1 MRIFV
6 FSDSHGN
13 YWVLKK
19 IVERYRSQAA
29 FFIHLGDLERD
40 VESLRPLCP
49 GVKIL
54 GVPGNC
60 DMFSTSPSYDLVT
73 AEGRQILFT
82 HGHRFHVKNGLDSLK
97 SFARANGADVA
108 LYGHTHVSH
117 TEYDDGL
124 YLMNPGSVSAS
135 RNGGNSFGIVDITP
149 AGIVT
154 NVVSL

>member
-1 MRIFV
+1 M
-6 FSDSHGN
+6 
-13 YWVLKK
+13 
-19 IVERYRSQAA
+19 
-29 FFIHLGDLERD
+29 
-40 VESLRPLCP
+40 ESLRPLCP

-73 AEGRQILFT
+73 AEGRQIFLPMGPFPRQERPRQPEELCCGPT
-82 HGHRFHVKNGLDSLK
+82 GR
-97 SFARANGADVA
+97 DVA

>member
-1 MRIFV
+1 MRIVV
-6 FSDSHGN
+6 FSDSHGD
-13 YWVLKK
+13 YWALQR

-40 VESLRPLCP
+40 VESLRSLCP

-60 DMFSTSPSYDLVT
+60 DMFSTSPDYDLV
-73 AEGRQILFT
+73 AADGRQILFT
-82 HGHRFHVKNGLDSLK
+82 HGHRFRVKYDLETLK
-97 SFARANGADVA
+97 RFARANGAEVA
-108 LYGHTHVSH
+108 LYGHTHLSH

-135 RNGGNSFGIVDITP
+135 RGGKNSFGILDITQ

-154 NVVSL
+154 NIVSL